1 MALPPQSIIALQ
13 AVKLTHDELLALAG
27 SARVMVF
34 ADGEFSEGEVAIV
47 ERMGEELG
55 LDDLRWRAIWKE
67 AREAFAADRSALEAA
82 AAVARPEAQEV
93 IYEQLYV
100 LATDGTIVDAEWDIL
115 EWLDETWRA
124 RGDG

>member
-1 MALPPQSIIALQ
+1 MSLPPHSLVALQ
-13 AVKLTHDELLALAG
+13 AIKLTHEELVALAG

-34 ADGEFSEGEVAIV
+34 ADGELSEGEVAII
-47 ERMGEELG
+47 ERMGEALG
-55 LDDLRWRAIWKE
+55 LDDIRWRAIWQE
-67 AREAFAADRSALEAA
+67 ARETFADRSALEAA
-82 AAVARPEAQEV
+82 AAVARPEAQEI

-124 RGDG
+124 RESG